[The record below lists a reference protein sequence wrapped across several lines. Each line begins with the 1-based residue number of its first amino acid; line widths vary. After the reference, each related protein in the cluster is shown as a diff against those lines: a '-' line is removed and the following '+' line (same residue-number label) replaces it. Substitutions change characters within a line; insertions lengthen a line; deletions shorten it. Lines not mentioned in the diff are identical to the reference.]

1 MAEIDSMK
9 KMFVDTVKD
18 LFSAETQITKAL
30 PKMSKAATSPD
41 LKRGFDEHL
50 EQTRNQTE
58 RLKQISDQLGIKL
71 TGKKCVG
78 MEGIIAEGEEILNET
93 LPDRIR
99 DAGLIAA
106 AQKVEHYEI
115 SAYGTARTFAN
126 LLGYTDAVKLL
137 QQTLDEEG
145 ATDKKLTQ
153 LAESHI
159 NREAMSLNM

>member
-1 MAEIDSMK
+1 MAEIDSLK
-9 KMFVDTVKD
+9 KLFTDTMKD
-18 LFSAETQITKAL
+18 LFSAETQISKAL
-30 PKMSKAATSPD
+30 PKMSKAATSMD

-50 EQTRNQTE
+50 EQTRMQTE

-71 TGKKCVG
+71 SGKKCVG
-78 MEGIIAEGEEILNET
+78 IEGIIQEGDEVINET
-93 LPDRIR
+93 LPERVR

-106 AQKVEHYEI
+106 AQKVEHYEM
-115 SAYGTARTFAN
+115 ATYGSARTYAH
-126 LLGYTDAVKLL
+126 LLGYTDAAKLL

-159 NREAMSLNM
+159 NREAMHL